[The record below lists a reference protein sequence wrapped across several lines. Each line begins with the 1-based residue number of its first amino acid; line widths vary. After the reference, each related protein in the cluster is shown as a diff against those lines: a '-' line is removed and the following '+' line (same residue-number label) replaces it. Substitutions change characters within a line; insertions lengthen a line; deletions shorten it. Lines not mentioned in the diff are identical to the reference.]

1 MVENHPPPPG
11 GAGMVENHPP
21 PLAGEGR
28 VGASVIVV
36 AIPVS
41 DTCKEVV
48 DGLVQ
53 ATVPRD
59 SLMLARGPWLFSRDV
74 LVDALERVGGR
85 GAHIRDMTGLCEAAR
100 LRVRVLP
107 GQ

>member
-1 MVENHPPPPG
+1 MVENHPSPL
-11 GAGMVENHPP
+11 AEEGMVENHPP

-48 DGLVQ
+48 DGLVR

-59 SLMLARGPWLFSRDV
+59 SLMLARGPWLLSRDV

-85 GAHIRDMTGLCEAAR
+85 GADIRDMTGLCEAAR